1 MAPKKRPSV
10 DPLARLSAQGF
21 LGYVEEDTES
31 SPYKVL
37 DLAPDDIVDSHYQS
51 REWRD
56 PDRFHQLVHSIQA
69 HGFNGILIVC
79 SHPQQEGKYQL
90 IAGGHR
96 RRDAAKE
103 AGLPA
108 IPCLVVEYDRHRM
121 AVGTATENLIREDL
135 SIPDEGK
142 LYLKL
147 RQDAGWTQEELAAQ
161 LEISRDRIKEC
172 EVAAR
177 DAEDIQTMLRATG
190 DRGLRAAKSLRQLDK
205 LDDPEQGI
213 YRAAAE
219 RAPLIKGFIAG
230 ELTTDGVQIAVDAIL
245 VRIAQENTQQ
255 TQTEEELRP
264 EVSLQEIRRQERM
277 TILLERFASWQ
288 KLIGDQPLYPDER
301 KALSLLVQ
309 EIQDYLS
316 RDGDTLIE
324 G

>member
-1 MAPKKRPSV
+1 MATKKRPSL

-21 LGYVEEDTES
+21 LGYVEDDPES
-31 SPYKVL
+31 SSYKVL
-37 DLAPDDIVDSHYQS
+37 DLAPDDIIDSHYQS

-56 PDRFHQLVHSIQA
+56 PDRFQQLVHSIQA
-69 HGFNGILIVC
+69 HGFNGILIVS

-103 AGLPA
+103 AGLPT
-108 IPCLVVEYDRHRM
+108 IPCLVVEYDKHRM

-147 RQDAGWTQEELAAQ
+147 RQDAGWTQEELATQ

-177 DAEDIQTMLRATG
+177 DAEDIQMMLRTTG

-205 LDDPEQGI
+205 LDEPERGI
-213 YRAAAE
+213 FRAAAE
-219 RAPLIKGFIAG
+219 RAPLIESFIAG
-230 ELTTDGVQIAVDAIL
+230 EITTDGIQLAVDKIL
-245 VRIAQENTQQ
+245 GSVAQENAQ
-255 TQTEEELRP
+255 QTEEQHRT

-277 TILLERFASWQ
+277 ATLLKRFASWQ

-309 EIQDYLS
+309 DIQNYLS
-316 RDGDTLIE
+316 HDGGTVTE